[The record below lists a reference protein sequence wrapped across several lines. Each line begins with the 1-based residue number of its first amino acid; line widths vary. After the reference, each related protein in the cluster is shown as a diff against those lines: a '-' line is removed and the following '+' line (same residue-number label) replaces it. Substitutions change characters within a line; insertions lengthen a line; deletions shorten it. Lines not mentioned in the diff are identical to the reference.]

1 MESGFYSPAFRM
13 IKGLVDRLDA
23 VSENLANA
31 NNPGYRRLNVTGK
44 VFDAVLG
51 DYMAGES
58 KHWTNG
64 LKYDPVS
71 VDFTEGAFQQTDRS
85 MDFAINGKGFFVV
98 RNEDDKLFY
107 TRNGHF
113 RLDPEQRLINADGF
127 LVEGQNGEII
137 LPDPSNLNSLRVGRD
152 GTLVI
157 NDRRIDQL
165 TLAHFEDL
173 QKLNRVG
180 TTLFTPAQGQE
191 PMELPETTTVVNG
204 MLERSNSHVVEEM
217 TELITITRAYEACQ
231 RMLKAEDER
240 EGKMIQ
246 SLGSK

>member
-1 MESGFYSPAFRM
+1 METGFYSPAFRM

-31 NNPGYRRLNVTGK
+31 NNPGYRRLQVSGK

-71 VDFTEGAFQQTDRS
+71 VDFTEGPLQQTERS
-85 MDFAINGKGFFVV
+85 MDFAINGEGFFAV
-98 RNEDDKLFY
+98 RNKDNLYY

-113 RLDPEQRLINADGF
+113 RLDPEQRLINSDGF
-127 LVEGQNGEII
+127 LVEGENGEIAF
-137 LPDPSNLNSLRVGRD
+137 PAQFNLSTLEVGRD
-152 GTLVI
+152 GLLSVNGQRLDRLVVTHFK
-157 NDRRIDQL
+157 DPHQL
-165 TLAHFEDL
+165 S
-173 QKLNRVG
+173 RVG
-180 TTLFTPAQGQE
+180 TTLFAAPKGVKPDEFPAE
-191 PMELPETTTVVNG
+191 STIVNG
-204 MLERSNSHVVEEM
+204 MLERSNSHIVEEM
-217 TELITITRAYEACQ
+217 TELITITRAYDACQ

-246 SLGSK
+246 KLGSK